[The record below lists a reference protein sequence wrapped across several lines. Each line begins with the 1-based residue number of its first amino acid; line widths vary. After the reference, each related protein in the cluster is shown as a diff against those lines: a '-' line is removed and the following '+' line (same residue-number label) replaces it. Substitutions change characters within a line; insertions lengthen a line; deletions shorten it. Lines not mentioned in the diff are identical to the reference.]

1 MGSPVSTMM
10 SEREVQLFQAL
21 RRVAVGQ
28 LGEEAVHAL
37 AGDLGEHHRH
47 FQAQLGITEHNC
59 P

>member
-1 MGSPVSTMM
+1 MM
-10 SEREVQLFQAL
+10 SEREVHRFQAL

-28 LGEEAVHAL
+28 LGEEAVDAL

-47 FQAQLGITEHNC
+47 FQAQLGITKHNC

>member
-1 MGSPVSTMM
+1 MM
-10 SEREVQLFQAL
+10 SEREVHRFQAL

-28 LGEEAVHAL
+28 LDEEAVDAL
-37 AGDLGEHHRH
+37 AGDLGEHNRQ